1 MTYKDWNELRNAFIK
16 LNNKI
21 DEKICDWDVSQ
32 ELTHVW
38 NLIDAQY
45 ELDKLE
51 SRITN
56 LTILKDKNIDDILKN
71 NNNNKFANVKVVL
84 RNILLGVLF
93 VFCFFKIYKI

>member
-51 SRITN
+51 TYLDADGDEIPN
-56 LTILKDKNIDDILKN
+56 D
-71 NNNNKFANVKVVL
+71 FHL
-84 RNILLGVLF
+84 R
-93 VFCFFKIYKI
+93 

>member
-32 ELTHVW
+32 EFTHVW

-51 SRITN
+51 TYLDADGNEIPN
-56 LTILKDKNIDDILKN
+56 D
-71 NNNNKFANVKVVL
+71 FHL
-84 RNILLGVLF
+84 R
-93 VFCFFKIYKI
+93 

>member
-32 ELTHVW
+32 ELTNVW

-51 SRITN
+51 TYLDADGNEIPN
-56 LTILKDKNIDDILKN
+56 D
-71 NNNNKFANVKVVL
+71 FHL
-84 RNILLGVLF
+84 R
-93 VFCFFKIYKI
+93 